1 MKKKIKI
8 FIGLAVAT
16 AFVWVI
22 INIKNMP
29 SFTTLFT
36 AKKVVIE
43 NSPVVIKQIQSLALL
58 VTVSMYDEIVADTS
72 KPDIQHFQ
80 LPFLPDMS
88 LYKDLNRLVIISKV
102 AVHVGINLQALNAGD
117 VSGTKDS
124 LHLLLPLAEVLD
136 AIINPSD
143 VEVFIE
149 EGDWNSQAVANLK
162 NKIRSIAIINA
173 QSRGLFAQ
181 SQNKAEE
188 IMRDFFIATGYRKV
202 VIDFKRK
209 LA

>member
-1 MKKKIKI
+1 
-8 FIGLAVAT
+8 
-16 AFVWVI
+16 
-22 INIKNMP
+22 
-29 SFTTLFT
+29 
-36 AKKVVIE
+36 
-43 NSPVVIKQIQSLALL
+43 
-58 VTVSMYDEIVADTS
+58 
-72 KPDIQHFQ
+72 
-80 LPFLPDMS
+80 
-88 LYKDLNRLVIISKV
+88 
-102 AVHVGINLQALNAGD
+102 VHVGINLQALNAGD
-117 VSGTKDS
+117 ISGTKDS
-124 LHLLLPLAEVLD
+124 LHLLLPPAEVLD

-188 IMRDFFIATGYRKV
+188 IMRDFFIAAGYRKV

>member
-22 INIKNMP
+22 IYIKNMP

-36 AKKVVIE
+36 PKKVVIE

-124 LHLLLPLAEVLD
+124 LHLLLPPAEVLD

-188 IMRDFFIATGYRKV
+188 IMRGFFIAAGYRKV